1 MERWCCYN
9 LNEKRNEENPKKY
22 QFSKNQ
28 LIPSSIQ
35 HKNSKNYHI
44 FAAIGRVFD
53 KHLPNSKKNMK
64 KIILVFI
71 AALGF
76 LTVNAQTNNAPATA
90 APGINIGNMA
100 PEINLPNPYGKSIAL
115 SSLRGQVVLIDFWA
129 SWCGPCRMENPNV
142 VAAYNKYKETKFK
155 NSKGFAIYSVSLD
168 KDKDKWI
175 EAIKKDLLA
184 WPNHVSDLKWWYS
197 DAAKAYGVQGIPTNW
212 LIDENGI
219 IVAKNLRGASLEEA
233 LENLKSK

>member
-1 MERWCCYN
+1 MQQSAGY
-9 LNEKRNEENPKKY
+9 LT
-22 QFSKNQ
+22 
-28 LIPSSIQ
+28 SICQ
-35 HKNSKNYHI
+35 I
-44 FAAIGRVFD
+44 Q
-53 KHLPNSKKNMK
+53 KNMK
-64 KIILVFI
+64 KIIVVFI

-76 LTVNAQTNNAPATA
+76 LTVNAQTDKAPATATA

-155 NSKGFAIYSVSLD
+155 SSKGFAIYSVSLD
-168 KDKDKWI
+168 KDKDKWM
-175 EAIKKDLLA
+175 EAIKKDALA